1 MLSSIATVSDSVV
14 VTAPETV
21 KSPLITALPV
31 TSSEARV
38 EAPAAS
44 VFAPK
49 SPATANVA
57 AVSVSV
63 IFVAVALSSI
73 PVEAKS
79 EIVPPSILSPEIW
92 SSASVSVPDATSSVR
107 PAPTVMS

>member
-21 KSPLITALPV
+21 RLPLITASPD
-31 TSSEARV
+31 TSSEANDA
-38 EAPAAS
+38 APAS
-44 VFAPK
+44 RVFAPK

-73 PVEAKS
+73 PVDAKF
-79 EIVPPSILSPEIW
+79 EIEPPSILSPEIW
-92 SSASVSVPDATSSVR
+92 SFASVSVPDATSSER